1 MNDLYETGISEARWW
16 TYDIPG
22 NTGWIIWLI
31 CTWKCLAQGISLFSV
46 LALLPAVLM
55 VIGVAEIISERIA
68 KMDRILP
75 RKRLLRGFGALTA
88 AGIIGVPVSVAGIC
102 LKANGNLPLW
112 MLGGAVLCGLFA
124 GLIYQ
129 GFRKKEA

>member
-1 MNDLYETGISEARWW
+1 MNDLYETRISTACWW
-16 TYDIPG
+16 AYDIPG

-31 CTWKCLAQGISLFSV
+31 CTWKCLAQGISAFSV

-55 VIGVAEIISERIA
+55 VLGVAEIISERIA
-68 KMDRILP
+68 KLDRILP
-75 RKRLLRGFGALTA
+75 RKRLLRGFGALTV
-88 AGIIGVPVSVAGIC
+88 AGIIGIPAAVIGIC

-112 MLGGAVLCGLFA
+112 MLGGAVLCGAFA

>member
-16 TYDIPG
+16 AYDIPG

-55 VIGVAEIISERIA
+55 VLGVAEIISERIA
-68 KMDRILP
+68 KLDRILP

-88 AGIIGVPVSVAGIC
+88 AGIIGVPVSVTGIC

-112 MLGGAVLCGLFA
+112 MLGGAALCGLFA

>member
-16 TYDIPG
+16 AYDIPG
-22 NTGWIIWLI
+22 NIGWIIWLI

-55 VIGVAEIISERIA
+55 VLGVAEIISERIA
-68 KMDRILP
+68 KLDRILP

-112 MLGGAVLCGLFA
+112 MLGGAALCGLFA